1 MIDPLKFYEI
11 ELIAIKKRAE
21 MKQRKYG
28 EQKTCQKRSFFD
40 YMRLH
45 GCLKIGIVLF
55 FERKNRNDKFT

>member
-28 EQKTCQKRSFFD
+28 ELVAT
-40 YMRLH
+40 YL
-45 GCLKIGIVLF
+45 
-55 FERKNRNDKFT
+55 